1 MDRDTSQFNKV
12 FIKNYDQ
19 KSEVGYILEVDV
31 KYPKELFELHGDLQ
45 FLPETKKLRKVKTL
59 VTNLQDKSKYVIH
72 ITSLKQALKHGLI
85 LKKVYRVISF
95 NQDERLK
102 PYIEIRKEKR
112 QKMILRKTF
121 LI

>member
-1 MDRDTSQFNKV
+1 MNRDTSQFNKV
-12 FIKNYDQ
+12 FIKDYDQ

-95 NQDERLK
+95 NQDEWLK